1 MSSCF
6 EFPGRYTRWDLGFAA
21 PPLAITC
28 RGRDFE
34 VVALE
39 PRGQV
44 LLEPIRA
51 AIEPLPAVV
60 SLDADG
66 DRLCGQI
73 HPPVEIVPEEQRS
86 RQPSIFSLLRAV
98 IELFGNDED
107 QHFGLYGAFGY
118 DLAHQFEPVELKL
131 ERPADQRDLVL
142 FVPDEIL
149 VVDHMSDRAVRH
161 RYDFVTPAG
170 DTRDMARAPQEDAY
184 APAPPGTNP
193 ADNDHEPGQY
203 PAAVERAKDAFRRGD
218 LFEVVLSQQFSE
230 ACADAPSAVFDRLR
244 TLNPAPYCALMNL
257 GAGEFLVAAS
267 PEMYVRGRGPPG
279 RDLPDLGH
287 HRPRQGCPRR
297 CRPDREAPQL
307 GQGRSRAHHVH

>member
-34 VVALE
+34 VAALE
-39 PRGQV
+39 PRGRV

-51 AIEPLPAVV
+51 AIEPLAAVA
-60 SLDADG
+60 SLEADG

-149 VVDHMSDRAVRH
+149 VVDHVSDRAVRH
-161 RYDFVTPAG
+161 RYDFVTPTG
-170 DTRDMARAPQEDAY
+170 DTRDMPRDPREDAY
-184 APAPPGTNP
+184 ALAAPGDEPP
-193 ADNDHEPGQY
+193 ENDHEPGQY
-203 PAAVERAKDAFRRGD
+203 PAAVDRAKDAF
-218 LFEVVLSQQFSE
+218 
-230 ACADAPSAVFDRLR
+230 
-244 TLNPAPYCALMNL
+244 
-257 GAGEFLVAAS
+257 
-267 PEMYVRGRGPPG
+267 PPG
-279 RDLPDLGH
+279 RPLRGW
-287 HRPRQGCPRR
+287 C
-297 CRPDREAPQL
+297 
-307 GQGRSRAHHVH
+307 